1 MDSQDGLSAG
11 QHAEVYM
18 GRHYTPQDADIPATP
33 VPQGLS
39 RPPTSRMFH
48 PAIV

>member
-18 GRHYTPQDADIPATP
+18 GRHYTPQDADIP
-33 VPQGLS
+33 
-39 RPPTSRMFH
+39 RDTSTAGYVSA
-48 PAIV
+48 PN